1 MSIDRQGKL
10 ADAAGRDPIF
20 IEKINGSFLTEFAC
34 SREQPCA
41 RYALRTTEDDDG
53 RRDLTLLRPDGPVR
67 VEVVLRI
74 IPGVV

>member
-34 SREQPCA
+34 SRE
-41 RYALRTTEDDDG
+41 
-53 RRDLTLLRPDGPVR
+53 
-67 VEVVLRI
+67 
-74 IPGVV
+74 